1 MARTNTRA
9 RSRYAFS
16 QIVTA
21 FPRWPLQDL
30 ALPPHLSSCHF
41 QLGIFLRALGAPG
54 LSFSASPSHLSFP
67 SLSALP
73 HTSPYC
79 GLLRSAWQ
87 RTSGRTFAA
96 LSPEQG
102 LVCPLAGEG
111 PQRWRLPHQHHSMG
125 LHLQCKPLGE
135 QIAVTKAYF
144 RKIHTQGKGE
154 GFRAG

>member
-1 MARTNTRA
+1 MAFA
-9 RSRYAFS
+9 GSGPASAPQFPPLPAGDFPSGSWCSR
-16 QIVTA
+16 IV
-21 FPRWPLQDL
+21 L
-30 ALPPHLSSCHF
+30 LS
-41 QLGIFLRALGAPG
+41 
-54 LSFSASPSHLSFP
+54 LSPSSHLSFP

-79 GLLRSAWQ
+79 GLLRSAWE

-111 PQRWRLPHQHHSMG
+111 PQRWQLPHQHHSMC
-125 LHLQCKPLGE
+125 LHLQRKPLGE

-144 RKIHTQGKGE
+144 RKIHTQGEGE
-154 GFRAG
+154 GFPAG